1 MTRTPS
7 IPTTAPAAIRVENL
21 HKSFNKKAVLTG
33 VDFEVRRG
41 EILAIV
47 GGSGCGKTVL
57 LNHIIANLAPDE
69 GRVLVADHSQP
80 NAPLVDINAIDPD
93 NLDRLRTHWA
103 VVFQRN
109 ALFSGSVYDNIA
121 LWFRE
126 HLQMPEPQ
134 ILERARAALDAVG
147 FKGDDSILHK
157 DRDELSGG
165 MAKRV
170 AVARALATNPV
181 MLFYDEPTSG
191 LDPAHAKQIHHLIC
205 DTHEAERPDDQ
216 QQTTLIITHD
226 KDLLRRLSPRIL
238 MLHKGSVFFDGPYEA
253 FEQSDSPII
262 RPYFELMAAL
272 HLREPAT

>member
-1 MTRTPS
+1 MTPRTSNQP
-7 IPTTAPAAIRVENL
+7 PLAIRVEDL
-21 HKSFNKKAVLTG
+21 HKSFNGKPVLTG

-57 LNHIIANLAPDE
+57 LNHIIANLAPDR
-69 GRVLVADHSQP
+69 GRVLVADHSEP
-80 NAPLVDINAIDPD
+80 DAPLVDLNAIDPD
-93 NLDRLRTHWA
+93 HLDRVRRHWA

-126 HLQMPEPQ
+126 HLQMPEPE
-134 ILERARAALDAVG
+134 IHARARTALDAVG
-147 FKGDDSILHK
+147 FKGDDSILRK

-170 AVARALATNPV
+170 AVARALATDPV

-205 DTHEAERPDDQ
+205 DTHAAKRSDDKP
-216 QQTTLIITHD
+216 QTTLIITHD

-238 MLHKGSVFFDGPYEA
+238 MLHKGSVFFDGPYEK

-272 HLREPAT
+272 HLREPAS

>member
-1 MTRTPS
+1 MT
-7 IPTTAPAAIRVENL
+7 PTTADSAPLALRVEDL
-21 HKSFNKKAVLTG
+21 HKSFNEKPVLTG
-33 VDFEVRRG
+33 VSFEVARG

-57 LNHIIANLAPDE
+57 LNHIIGNLAPDQ
-69 GRVLVADHSQP
+69 GRVLVADFSQDD
-80 NAPLVDINAIDPD
+80 APLVDLNAIDPD
-93 NLDRLRTHWA
+93 HLDRVRRHWA

-126 HLQMPEPQ
+126 HLQTPEPE
-134 ILERARAALDAVG
+134 ILERARKALDAVG

-170 AVARALATNPV
+170 AVARALAIEPV
-181 MLFYDEPTSG
+181 LLFYDEPTAG

-205 DTHEAERPDDQ
+205 DTHESSRADSRR
-216 QQTTLIITHD
+216 QTTLIITHD
-226 KDLLRRLSPRIL
+226 KDLLRRLSPRVL
-238 MLHKGSVFFDGPYEA
+238 MLHKGAVFFDGPYEA

-262 RPYFELMAAL
+262 RPYFELMQAL
-272 HLREPAT
+272 QLREPRS